1 VRVVDLL
8 KSVGLVTTGDETPTF
23 KPEEVQATVEAK
35 THDGPVESMPAASNE
50 LTIDFA
56 EIFQSLK
63 IAAPPH
69 GWNVDRMLT
78 ALNTPEFKTLDAA
91 TTKAALVAML
101 AANAVPA
108 KDIIADAVNRDKAL
122 DAYEAFAHQKL
133 EERAAARRTES
144 NLLEQQIKDCQQKIA
159 AIIAASV
166 QDKNAFESWVKKKT
180 EKEEELVR
188 VVSMLT
194 DKHGITVGK
203 K

>member
-1 VRVVDLL
+1 MRVVDLL
-8 KSVGLVTTGDETPTF
+8 KSVGLVTTAEEKPTF
-23 KPEEVQATVEAK
+23 KPEDVPATVASETNVASA
-35 THDGPVESMPAASNE
+35 ESLPAASNE
-50 LTIDFA
+50 LAIDFA
-56 EIFQSLK
+56 QIFQSLK

-78 ALNTPEFKTLDAA
+78 AMNTPEFKSLDAA

-101 AANAVPA
+101 AANGVPA

-133 EERAAARRTES
+133 EERAAARSAES
-144 NLLEQQIKDCQQKIA
+144 SLLEQQIKDCQQKIA
-159 AIIAASV
+159 AITATSI
-166 QDKNAFESWVKKKT
+166 QEKDAFDNWVKKKT